1 MSRAGEAVKEFGA
14 KVPEV
19 VVRVHEKEAVEWRE
33 ATGEYQMDEMR
44 NKTQMV
50 NRVPLGAYENPTSDD
65 LRGLV
70 LQISA
75 KDPRTGRAPWIMS
88 NKLRAYL
95 HLLHMAGAD
104 EERILQIIAANL
116 SAQNLPVGK
125 VFMEHQGFAYQ
136 STSGI
141 ALNPG

>member
-1 MSRAGEAVKEFGA
+1 
-14 KVPEV
+14 
-19 VVRVHEKEAVEWRE
+19 
-33 ATGEYQMDEMR
+33 
-44 NKTQMV
+44 
-50 NRVPLGAYENPTSDD
+50 LGAYENPTSDD

-104 EERILQIIAANL
+104 EERILQKLRRTYLHRI
-116 SAQNLPVGK
+116 SQ
-125 VFMEHQGFAYQ
+125 
-136 STSGI
+136 
-141 ALNPG
+141 